1 MNATRQWWQI
11 EPIAATHSMTVQQK
25 ATTVAC
31 LVVFLSSIC
40 IVTFSQDA
48 KWKEWEAKADTLYK
62 QEDFKEAIK
71 MYTKAIELSKLKD
84 KDAYRSVYKRA
95 VSYYSLGQFDAALK
109 DLDLFIP
116 QYPNVSQAKLL
127 RAFIYRELG
136 DDEKQLANLEEAIG
150 SQPPNPELLKWRG
163 LLYLQKSEYA
173 KSKSDLTLARLLQD
187 DPEVETYLG
196 LAYYNL
202 QQKDSAYMSFNK
214 SIELDAMYTPAYLY
228 AGSVSL
234 EDTNYKLALQY
245 LNLALRLE
253 PKNKEAIFYKGIAL
267 IELERVDEGCKCLNR
282 AFYAGM
288 DEAAGYLKEYCYPTD
303 N

>member
-1 MNATRQWWQI
+1 
-11 EPIAATHSMTVQQK
+11 MTAQQK
-25 ATTVAC
+25 ATKTTC
-31 LVVFLSSIC
+31 LVFLLAILSLG
-40 IVTFSQDA
+40 TFAQA
-48 KWKEWEAKADTLYK
+48 PKWKEWEAKADTLYK
-62 QEDFKEAIK
+62 QEDFREAVK
-71 MYTKAIELSKLKD
+71 LYTKAIDLSKLKD

-95 VSYYSLGQFDAALK
+95 VSYYTLGQFDAALK

-116 QYPNVSQAKLL
+116 QYPNVAQAKLL

-136 DDEKQLANLEEAIG
+136 DDDKQLENLEEAIG
-150 SQPPNPELLKWRG
+150 SQAPNPDLLKWRG

-173 KSKSDLTLARLLQD
+173 KAKSDLTLARLLQD

-202 QQKDSAYMSFNK
+202 QQKDSAYTSFNK

-234 EDTNYKLALQY
+234 EDTNYKLALEY

-267 IELERVDEGCKCLNR
+267 IELERTDEGCSCLNR

-288 DEAAGYLKEYCYPTD
+288 DDAAGYLKEYCYPTD

>member
-1 MNATRQWWQI
+1 
-11 EPIAATHSMTVQQK
+11 MTVQQK
-25 ATTVAC
+25 ATTLTC
-31 LVVFLSSIC
+31 LTVFLSSIC
-40 IVTFSQDA
+40 FVAFSQDP
-48 KWKEWEAKADTLYK
+48 KWKEWEVKADTLYK
-62 QEDFKEAIK
+62 QEDFKEAVK
-71 MYTKAIELSKLKD
+71 MYTKAIEASKLKD
-84 KDAYRSVYKRA
+84 KDAYKAVYKRA
-95 VSYYSLGQFDAALK
+95 VSYYTMGQFDAALK

-136 DDEKQLANLEEAIG
+136 DDDKQLENLEEAMA
-150 SQPPNPELLKWRG
+150 SQPPNPDLMKWRG

-173 KSKSDLTLARLLQD
+173 KAKSDLMLARLLQD

-196 LAYYNL
+196 LVYYNL
-202 QQKDSAYMSFNK
+202 QQKDSAYLSFNK

-253 PKNKEAIFYKGIAL
+253 PKNKEATFYKGVAL
-267 IELERVDEGCKCLNR
+267 IELER
-282 AFYAGM
+282 
-288 DEAAGYLKEYCYPTD
+288 TD
-303 N
+303 